1 MLLPWHW
8 LRTGVPGW
16 DRSTQ
21 DQGAEFLSHL
31 CAVLGGAEKL
41 EEQYYAWLWWLC
53 LSSVCF
59 LNVLMLL
66 RAMRAQS
73 LHYSGARANAADTI
87 YLRDMRCCATM
98 FATSA
103 LVRSFWPRVDVER
116 ICFFDS
122 VMSITLLGRSFAF
135 CAEMCFAW
143 QLSAVLRRI
152 GSDVDT
158 LVTKQQPQ
166 FAATDTVRSGYAMV
180 NFPLSF

>member
-31 CAVLGGAEKL
+31 CTVLGGAEKL

-73 LHYSGARANAADTI
+73 LHYSGARANA
-87 YLRDMRCCATM
+87 
-98 FATSA
+98 S
-103 LVRSFWPRVDVER
+103 
-116 ICFFDS
+116 
-122 VMSITLLGRSFAF
+122 
-135 CAEMCFAW
+135 
-143 QLSAVLRRI
+143 LRRGHLGEHVVARDQSCRGHGAAEARPV
-152 GSDVDT
+152 GSGAGTDGVAGCRG
-158 LVTKQQPQ
+158 VEGS
-166 FAATDTVRSGYAMV
+166 AACLDIW
-180 NFPLSF
+180 